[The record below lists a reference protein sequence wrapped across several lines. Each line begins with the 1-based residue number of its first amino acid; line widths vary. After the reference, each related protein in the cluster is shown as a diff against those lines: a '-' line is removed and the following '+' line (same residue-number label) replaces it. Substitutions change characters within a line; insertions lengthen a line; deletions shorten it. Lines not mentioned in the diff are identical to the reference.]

1 MKSKHFCNLSPT
13 CYASLNELVQQKE
26 AITWFRC
33 GCFISCLSIQLCFW
47 FETQALNFDNEKKN
61 DADLGEIARAKF
73 DFDVVGHYSRPEVLS
88 LIVRDHPTQ
97 PVTFT
102 STSEKTDGPH
112 K

>member
-1 MKSKHFCNLSPT
+1 
-13 CYASLNELVQQKE
+13 
-26 AITWFRC
+26 
-33 GCFISCLSIQLCFW
+33 LCFC
-47 FETQALNFDNEKKN
+47 FETQALILNMKKKN

-88 LIVRDHPTQ
+88 LIVRDHPTK

-102 STSEKTDGPH
+102 STAEKTEGSH